1 MVFSTII
8 FLLRFLPITLALYY
22 LAPPKLKNTVLF
34 LCSLVFYC
42 WGEVRFFPVM
52 LALILINYLC
62 GLGLE
67 RFEQNKTAR
76 LILLLIALAVVLT
89 LLVIW
94 RSNDGVL
101 SAHYNVTTT
110 EGRITYLR
118 ALGWEADPATETAQE
133 IVLPRTFDGVFGDY
147 NALQKQQGFD
157 LSIYAGET
165 CSVYTYRVTNY
176 AGTSD
181 TVLAQLFVYRNRVIG
196 GDIHATAMDG
206 FMHGLR

>member
-1 MVFSTII
+1 M
-8 FLLRFLPITLALYY
+8 
-22 LAPPKLKNTVLF
+22 KLKSFHWT
-34 LCSLVFYC
+34 
-42 WGEVRFFPVM
+42 R
-52 LALILINYLC
+52 
-62 GLGLE
+62 
-67 RFEQNKTAR
+67 RTAVYA
-76 LILLLIALAVVLT
+76 LIALAVVLA

-206 FMHGLR
+206 FMQHKKTEPRADCPWRCHYIIINCWKRSFTLPGARCNRHQANR

>member
-1 MVFSTII
+1 M
-8 FLLRFLPITLALYY
+8 
-22 LAPPKLKNTVLF
+22 KLKSFHWT
-34 LCSLVFYC
+34 
-42 WGEVRFFPVM
+42 R
-52 LALILINYLC
+52 
-62 GLGLE
+62 
-67 RFEQNKTAR
+67 RTAVYA
-76 LILLLIALAVVLT
+76 LIALAVVLT

-181 TVLAQLFVYRNRVIG
+181 TVLAQLFVYCNRVIG
-196 GDIHATAMDG
+196 GDDVTLFSYIDNVLAEHFAANKEVISALYDEHNRPI
-206 FMHGLR
+206 F

>member
-1 MVFSTII
+1 M
-8 FLLRFLPITLALYY
+8 
-22 LAPPKLKNTVLF
+22 KLKSFHWT
-34 LCSLVFYC
+34 
-42 WGEVRFFPVM
+42 R
-52 LALILINYLC
+52 
-62 GLGLE
+62 
-67 RFEQNKTAR
+67 RTAVYA
-76 LILLLIALAVVLT
+76 LIALAVVLA

-196 GDIHATAMDG
+196 GDSQGQSALGSVFLCCGKRSFKLPGARCNRHRAN
-206 FMHGLR
+206 R

>member
-1 MVFSTII
+1 M
-8 FLLRFLPITLALYY
+8 
-22 LAPPKLKNTVLF
+22 KLKSFHWT
-34 LCSLVFYC
+34 
-42 WGEVRFFPVM
+42 R
-52 LALILINYLC
+52 
-62 GLGLE
+62 
-67 RFEQNKTAR
+67 RTAVYA
-76 LILLLIALAVVLT
+76 LIALAVVLT

-181 TVLAQLFVYRNRVIG
+181 TVLAQLVIAVPAQTDCARRVSHCCHVLAVPVG
-196 GDIHATAMDG
+196 MRPLAAFFTK
-206 FMHGLR
+206 

>member
-1 MVFSTII
+1 MVFGREREGGASGTEAASLAKPLSVPYSVFGREREGGASGTEAASLAITQYMEADMMKNV
-8 FLLRFLPITLALYY
+8 LRVA
-22 LAPPKLKNTVLF
+22 
-34 LCSLVFYC
+34 
-42 WGEVRFFPVM
+42 
-52 LALILINYLC
+52 
-62 GLGLE
+62 
-67 RFEQNKTAR
+67 
-76 LILLLIALAVVLT
+76 ALAVVLA

-118 ALGWEADPATETAQE
+118 ALGWEADPATETTQE

>member
-1 MVFSTII
+1 M
-8 FLLRFLPITLALYY
+8 
-22 LAPPKLKNTVLF
+22 KLKSFHWT
-34 LCSLVFYC
+34 
-42 WGEVRFFPVM
+42 R
-52 LALILINYLC
+52 
-62 GLGLE
+62 
-67 RFEQNKTAR
+67 RTAVYA
-76 LILLLIALAVVLT
+76 LIALAVVLT

-101 SAHYNVTTT
+101 SAHYN
-110 EGRITYLR
+110 
-118 ALGWEADPATETAQE
+118 GWEADPATETAQE
-133 IVLPRTFDGVFGDY
+133 IVLPRTLDGVFGDY